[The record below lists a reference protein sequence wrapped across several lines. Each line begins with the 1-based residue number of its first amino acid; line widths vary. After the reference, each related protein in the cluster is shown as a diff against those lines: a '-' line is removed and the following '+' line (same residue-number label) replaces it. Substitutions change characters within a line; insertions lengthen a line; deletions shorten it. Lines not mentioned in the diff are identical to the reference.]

1 MLIKKIISICKE
13 SKTLISMV
21 TQSGQLMW
29 IGNGYAAYPAY
40 SVPVMNPEEIL
51 QMHDIP
57 EDKSLSYSL
66 REESLPFSPEPPSG
80 EAYVLEAMPVRIEV
94 LGVSY
99 QPFIMP
105 LTNRVYY
112 IDTAYF
118 APFADCITEKRYFFK
133 HSTVTGNPLIM
144 VFAGL
149 TPLAAISPAELNWEQ
164 VYTSCAI
171 LTADASN
178 KLCTVKP
185 QQEDDTLQQMS
196 MDAEINA
203 SEAAAA
209 EKEE

>member
-1 MLIKKIISICKE
+1 M
-13 SKTLISMV
+13 LISMV
-21 TQSGQLMW
+21 TQSGKLMW
-29 IGNGYAAYPAY
+29 IGNGHAAYPAY
-40 SVPVMNPEEIL
+40 SVPIMDPEEIL

-57 EDKSLSYSL
+57 EDKSLSYCL
-66 REESLPFSPEPPSG
+66 EEISLPFSPDPPHG
-80 EAYVLEAMPVRIEV
+80 EAYGLEAMPVRIEV

-118 APFADCITEKRYFFK
+118 APFADNTTEKRYYLK
-133 HSTVTGNPLIM
+133 HNIVTGAPLIM

-164 VYTSCAI
+164 VYKSCAI

-178 KLCTVKP
+178 KLCTVNS

>member
-118 APFADCITEKRYFFK
+118 APFADCITKKRYFFK

-149 TPLAAISPAELNWEQ
+149 TPLAAISPAELKRRNRKNERPIKHELLGAL
-164 VYTSCAI
+164 V
-171 LTADASN
+171 N
-178 KLCTVKP
+178 VKGRAGRNDISGYP
-185 QQEDDTLQQMS
+185 AGS
-196 MDAEINA
+196 
-203 SEAAAA
+203 
-209 EKEE
+209 